1 MPKHFISVLGTGDYK
16 EVYYG
21 NEEKPTRFVQEAVI
35 RQMVSPMTLD
45 DKITLFVTEDSF
57 RKNYLSSENM
67 KGLKQVLLENFD
79 VTDHQIHN
87 VIIPIGKN
95 EEELQTIFNMMFETL
110 SEGDQ
115 VYVDITHSFRSLP
128 VQFLAVLS
136 FAKVVKNISVEGIY
150 YGAYEA
156 RVENDNRA
164 PIFDIS
170 SFLNI
175 IEWSHAANSFIRYGN
190 SEELCQLSDIYRKK
204 VFESNYPLD
213 RKEEARLLSNFTSSL
228 NKITRCIATTRG
240 CDVEEMKGT
249 NNTSIRRAYDFY
261 AKKKKQYSD
270 FTLERN
276 DHNAPP
282 LDKLIEVIDRKAER
296 FNQPSNL
303 EIGIQTVK
311 WSIENHMTQQGYT
324 ALEETIKTYLCNKY
338 GLDETFR
345 YHRENVCKDICN
357 CLRMHYND
365 RDQAFEVWKSWV
377 SEIDYQNNKSN
388 ISWKELIDIGKRMAD
403 ELSIDLINLC
413 KDLSNGRNS
422 INHFGFSIIREY
434 TCDKL
439 DNNLETY
446 FYKFCKM
453 IEVDSL

>member
-150 YGAYEA
+150 YGA
-156 RVENDNRA
+156 
-164 PIFDIS
+164 
-170 SFLNI
+170 
-175 IEWSHAANSFIRYGN
+175 
-190 SEELCQLSDIYRKK
+190 
-204 VFESNYPLD
+204 
-213 RKEEARLLSNFTSSL
+213 
-228 NKITRCIATTRG
+228 
-240 CDVEEMKGT
+240 
-249 NNTSIRRAYDFY
+249 
-261 AKKKKQYSD
+261 
-270 FTLERN
+270 
-276 DHNAPP
+276 
-282 LDKLIEVIDRKAER
+282 
-296 FNQPSNL
+296 
-303 EIGIQTVK
+303 
-311 WSIENHMTQQGYT
+311 
-324 ALEETIKTYLCNKY
+324 
-338 GLDETFR
+338 
-345 YHRENVCKDICN
+345 
-357 CLRMHYND
+357 
-365 RDQAFEVWKSWV
+365 
-377 SEIDYQNNKSN
+377 
-388 ISWKELIDIGKRMAD
+388 
-403 ELSIDLINLC
+403 
-413 KDLSNGRNS
+413 
-422 INHFGFSIIREY
+422 
-434 TCDKL
+434 
-439 DNNLETY
+439 
-446 FYKFCKM
+446 
-453 IEVDSL
+453 